1 MFKIISEPVGLVLL
15 ADFLFIERL
24 KNCFRFSFKKEK
36 GGKKKGK
43 KKEKKIIKELLEPRQ
58 SLG

>member
-15 ADFLFIERL
+15 ADFLFVERL

-36 GGKKKGK
+36 GGKKIKKKGK
-43 KKEKKIIKELLEPRQ
+43 KTRKRKL
-58 SLG
+58 

>member
-15 ADFLFIERL
+15 ADFLYIERL

-36 GGKKKGK
+36 GGEK
-43 KKEKKIIKELLEPRQ
+43 KKEKRRKRKL
-58 SLG
+58 